1 MKLKCVNPILY
12 STNLDQTIQFY
23 SEKLG
28 FTCIEKNETLDW
40 ILLQNG
46 TIEIMFSHPVESIA
60 FETAQFTGSFYF
72 NVDDIDNL
80 WEELKENVRICYE
93 IETFEWGMREFA
105 IYDNN
110 GYVLQF
116 GQETT

>member
-1 MKLKCVNPILY
+1 MKYKSLNPILY
-12 STNLDQTIQFY
+12 TKNLDHTIQFY
-23 SEKLG
+23 TEKLE
-28 FTCIEKNETLDW
+28 FTCIEKNEALNW
-40 ILLQNG
+40 ALLQSG

-60 FETAQFTGSFYF
+60 FETAQFTGSLYF
-72 NVDDIDNL
+72 NIADVDNL
-80 WEELKENVRICYE
+80 WESLKDNVKICYE

-116 GQETT
+116 GEKI

>member
-1 MKLKCVNPILY
+1 MNYKSLNPILY
-12 STNLDQTIQFY
+12 TKNLDHTIQFY
-23 SEKLG
+23 TEKLE
-28 FTCIEKNETLDW
+28 FTCIEKNEALNW
-40 ILLQNG
+40 ALLRSG
-46 TIEIMFSHPVESIA
+46 TIEIMFSHPVESIT

-72 NVDDIDNL
+72 NIADVDNL
-80 WEELKENVRICYE
+80 WEELKDNARICYE

-116 GQETT
+116 GKKI

>member
-1 MKLKCVNPILY
+1 MNYKSLNPILY
-12 STNLDQTIQFY
+12 TKNLDQTIQFY
-23 SEKLG
+23 TEKLG
-28 FTCIEKNETLDW
+28 FTCIGKNKGLNW
-40 ILLQNG
+40 SLLQNG

-60 FETAQFTGSFYF
+60 FETAQFTGSLYLTLDD
-72 NVDDIDNL
+72 VDHL
-80 WEELKENVRICYE
+80 WESLKDNVKICYE

-116 GQETT
+116 GEKK